1 MYLIDSPHSPD
12 LATLTLAFE
21 SLTVIQAGDLA
32 NIAPQQIVLA
42 DVDAFLTQRWSHPT
56 VVLAHANQGMELA
69 TAWQRGAL
77 AGWIRGQLPNQPAE
91 IVRQLQSQYLR
102 HQDCRDLPS
111 AARLQQQLLPPL
123 PNLPHYQLERFFQPA
138 AFLSGDWIDFWQIDQ
153 QYFLFYLADVS
164 GHGVTSSLL
173 SSWMAA
179 FHGSARSPQE
189 LLGRMNQLLVE
200 QNTGKHITLL
210 CGLLDLHAHEVH
222 WCSAGHYPPAIYLQ
236 PNQAPQI
243 LSTSSFP
250 LGLTPQLNV
259 RMQTLALSPNSRLIF
274 ASDGALELFSG
285 SLSQQL
291 AQLIEQL
298 VNHQFQPADHLPDDL
313 TLLSLARLDSTS
325 IF

>member
-1 MYLIDSPHSPD
+1 VYLIEPSHSPEIE
-12 LATLTLAFE
+12 LLQQAFE
-21 SLTVIQAGDLA
+21 SLALIQASELA
-32 NIAPQQIVLA
+32 SVSPQQVIVA
-42 DVDAFLTQRWSHPT
+42 DVELFLTQRWSHPT
-56 VVLAHANQGMELA
+56 VVLAHAHQASELA

-91 IVRQLQSQYLR
+91 IIKQLQAQYLR

-123 PNLPHYQLERFFQPA
+123 PTLNCYQIERFFQPA
-138 AFLSGDWIDFWQIDQ
+138 AFLSGDWIDFWQVDEQ
-153 QYFLFYLADVS
+153 HFLFYLADVS

-179 FHGSARSPQE
+179 FHGSARSPQD
-189 LLGRMNQLLVE
+189 LLGHMNRLLVE

-210 CGLLDLHAHEVH
+210 CGLLDLQAHEVH

-236 PNQAPQI
+236 PNQPPQI

-250 LGLTPQLNV
+250 LGLTPQLNI
-259 RMQTLALSPNSRLIF
+259 RMQTLALTPQSRLIF

-285 SLSQQL
+285 GLSQQL
-291 AQLIEQL
+291 AQLVEQL
-298 VNHQFQPADHLPDDL
+298 VHHQFSPTDYLPDDL
-313 TLLSLARLDSTS
+313 ALLCLSRTDEPPA
-325 IF
+325 